1 MSLILLAGKPSPL
14 GSNVQDGG
22 VNFALF
28 SANAT
33 QVVLCIF
40 DETGTKELAQYTL
53 PQCTRQVWHGH
64 LKGAQA
70 GLCYGYRVY
79 GPWEPELGHRFN
91 PNKLLLDPYA
101 KKLVGEVIE
110 DSALYAYDANL
121 ADPATPDVQESN
133 ARGANGQ
140 EPNIHQPKSNT
151 LDLNMSTTDSAPFM
165 AKCQVVDL
173 NTAHLAPITPLNTLL
188 EKTVI
193 YEMHVKGFSQRNPD
207 IDASLRGSF
216 TALGE
221 PASIAYLQKLGITA
235 VQLLPVQA
243 FLSEAFLIAK
253 GLNNYWGYN
262 SIGFFAPHPAYL
274 NQGDI
279 FEFRQMV
286 SKLHQAGIEVILDVV
301 YNHTAEGNE
310 LGPSYSFRG
319 IDNISYYRLNQANPR
334 YYLNDTGCGNTV
346 NLNHPQVLKLVMD
359 SLRYW
364 VQVMGVDGFRFD
376 LATSLGREAYGFDK
390 GAGFFDALGQDPV
403 LSQVKL
409 IAEPWDIGPG
419 GYQLGNYPLAFSEWN
434 DRYRDTMRRFW
445 RGDMGVLPEFA
456 HRFHGS
462 SDLFEHDGRSPS
474 ASINFI
480 TSHDGFTLIDLLSY
494 QDRHNLDNGEK
505 NRDGHQENYS
515 ANYGVEGSSSDED
528 ILACRARQQRNLLSC
543 LLLSQGVPMLCAGDE
558 TGHSQQG
565 NNNAYCQDNPLTW
578 LDWQGFDQSLIAFVS
593 RLIAIRKAFPA
604 LCARMF
610 IHNSQCS
617 SEPGFAWFSRQGEVM
632 TKSHWSE
639 GHNKTLTLILSV
651 PKDYSPRDCP
661 PKDDPLN
668 DGALKQARLTACPDP
683 EPRQALMLMLNAN
696 DCPHEFVFPALAT
709 LEPWQCLLSSET
721 SESVTGQGVLNGEA
735 VTEAHQTLMSHSLR
749 LFYGQVYQ
757 DNTLSNPSNV
767 SANKNTKFTLDN

>member
-1 MSLILLAGKPSPL
+1 VDISLIGGNLLDEKQLDGKLLAGKPSPL

-28 SANAT
+28 SAHAT

-40 DETGTKELAQYTL
+40 DDTGTKELAQYTL

-64 LKGAQA
+64 LKGAHE

-110 DSALYAYDANL
+110 DSALYAYDASSPEVDIAL
-121 ADPATPDVQESN
+121 DVDVDLSFSN
-133 ARGANGQ
+133 
-140 EPNIHQPKSNT
+140 
-151 LDLNMSTTDSAPFM
+151 TDSAPFM

-173 NTAHLAPITPLNTLL
+173 NTAHLAPITPLNTPL

-216 TALGE
+216 AALGE
-221 PASIAYLQKLGITA
+221 SASIAYLQKLGITA

-274 NQGDI
+274 NKGDI

-319 IDNISYYRLNQANPR
+319 IDNASYYRLNHANPR

-376 LATSLGREAYGFDK
+376 LATSLGRETYGFDK

-403 LSQVKL
+403 LSEVKL

-419 GYQLGNYPLAFSEWN
+419 GYQLGHFPLAFSEWN
-434 DRYRDTMRRFW
+434 DRFRDTMRRFW
-445 RGDMGVLPEFA
+445 RGEMGILPEFA

-480 TSHDGFTLIDLLSY
+480 TCHDGFTLIDLLSY
-494 QDRHNLDNGEK
+494 QDRHNYDNGEK

-515 ANYGVEGSSSDED
+515 ANYGVEGSTSDKN
-528 ILACRARQQRNLLSC
+528 ILACRVRQQRNLLSC

-565 NNNAYCQDNPLTW
+565 NNNAYCQDNPRTW
-578 LDWQGFDQSLIAFVS
+578 LDWQGFDHKLIDFVS

-604 LCARMF
+604 LCAKRF

-617 SEPGFAWFSRQGEVM
+617 SEPRFAWFSRQGEVM

-639 GHNKTLTLILSV
+639 GHNKTLTLILSA
-651 PKDYSPRDCP
+651 PKDY
-661 PKDDPLN
+661 PLN
-668 DGALKQARLTACPDP
+668 YGTLKEARLKECVDAV
-683 EPRQALMLMLNAN
+683 PRQALMLMLNAD
-696 DCPHEFVFPALAT
+696 DCPHEFVFPVLAT

-721 SESVTGQGVLNGEA
+721 SESVPNEDALHGDA
-735 VTEAHQTLMSHSLR
+735 VTEAQQTLMSHSIR
-749 LFYGQVYQ
+749 LFYGQIYQ
-757 DNTLSNPSNV
+757 GDR
-767 SANKNTKFTLDN
+767 